1 MASMASIRPASI
13 HSSRLGLRVVA
24 EHDPSAIRQSV
35 GTAEDQY
42 LEELLEDHPI
52 RYTGPMAAQRMIRFS
67 LGQQGTELLPDG
79 IDNVWL
85 DRGHGHTPSSGSFE
99 NSPDDRVYRV
109 RSANRGTAS
118 LLAQALYG
126 QKSRLPIKWPDLG
139 TL

>member
-85 DRGHGHTPSSGSFE
+85 DRGHGHTPSPREASRTPRMIGYTVSALQIE
-99 NSPDDRVYRV
+99 ALPPYWRKLLVVVELIPRRSPIP
-109 RSANRGTAS
+109 ANM
-118 LLAQALYG
+118 
-126 QKSRLPIKWPDLG
+126 
-139 TL
+139 